1 MEHKKLL
8 QFPQKTGLY
17 DPSFEKDS
25 CGVGMVANIKGIAS
39 RQIMEDAY
47 LVNSRMDHRGGCG
60 FEENTGDGAGI
71 LVALPHNFFKKI
83 STEMGIKLPKKGS
96 YSVGNIFLP
105 QDEKEREL
113 CKRKIEKIIDSENQT
128 FLGWRRV
135 PTDSKKANVGLL
147 QNFLSQL

>member
-17 DPSFEKDS
+17 DPSYEKDS

-83 STEMGIKLPKKGS
+83 SKEIKG
-96 YSVGNIFLP
+96 
-105 QDEKEREL
+105 
-113 CKRKIEKIIDSENQT
+113 C
-128 FLGWRRV
+128 
-135 PTDSKKANVGLL
+135 
-147 QNFLSQL
+147 